1 MRQERT
7 NPESLEQTTMK
18 TARFLIITVTLA
30 LAGAL
35 GGSNGSAFRD
45 AACRLDVAVQALTGG
60 AGGGTCQ
67 P

>member
-1 MRQERT
+1 VE
-7 NPESLEQTTMK
+7 LTMK
-18 TARFLIITVTLA
+18 TTRFLIITVTLA

-35 GGSNGSAFRD
+35 GGSNGSALRD
-45 AACRLDVAVQALTGG
+45 AACRLDVAVQVLTGG